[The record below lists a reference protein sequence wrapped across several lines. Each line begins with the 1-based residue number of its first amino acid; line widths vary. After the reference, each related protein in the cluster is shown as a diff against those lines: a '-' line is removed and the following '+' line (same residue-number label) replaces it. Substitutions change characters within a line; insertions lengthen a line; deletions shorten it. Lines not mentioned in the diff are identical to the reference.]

1 MGVSGSG
8 KTSVGLYLSRILS
21 IPFYD
26 ADDFHNDLNI
36 QKMKNGYSLID
47 LDRMPWLKLLSSKI
61 KEWNSKG
68 DSILACS
75 ALKKSYR
82 KILSNNNEITFIFL
96 DGSYDLIYDRLSS
109 RKNHFFSKKLLKKQ
123 FLDLEKPKDC
133 MVIPINQTVE
143 EICFMI
149 NSNLK
154 KIGIDSN
161 SHGVVGS

>member
-8 KTSVGLYLSRILS
+8 KTSVGLYLSRIFS

-36 QKMKNGYSLID
+36 QKMKKGYSLIN

-68 DSILACS
+68 DLILACS
-75 ALKKSYR
+75 ALKESYR

-96 DGSYDLIYDRLSS
+96 DGSYDLIYDSWDTVYESEASLVIQRYSPYGFVGA
-109 RKNHFFSKKLLKKQ
+109 KIYKTNINKFNLL
-123 FLDLEKPKDC
+123 
-133 MVIPINQTVE
+133 
-143 EICFMI
+143 
-149 NSNLK
+149 
-154 KIGIDSN
+154 
-161 SHGVVGS
+161 H

>member
-1 MGVSGSG
+1 MLYLIMGVSGSG

-36 QKMKNGYSLID
+36 QKMKKGYSLID

-75 ALKKSYR
+75 ALKESYR

-96 DGSYDLIYDRLSS
+96 DGSYDLIYVRLSS
-109 RKNHFFSKKLLKKQ
+109 RKNHFF
-123 FLDLEKPKDC
+123 F
-133 MVIPINQTVE
+133 
-143 EICFMI
+143 
-149 NSNLK
+149 K
-154 KIGIDSN
+154 KIAEETVSRPRKT
-161 SHGVVGS
+161 